1 MSNVL
6 DITLTSKFKKDLK
19 TYAHKQDI
27 LNELDYCI
35 TLIQNHTILPS
46 KYKDHPL
53 TGKWKGK
60 RDCHVRPDDILI
72 YQISSNNLI
81 LVRFASHSKLGLTE
95 NIQNSLKLK
104 IKESYELTESNRPNV
119 FNNNSRETY
128 GDLINPNSKVGNVT
142 THDYY
147 KFEKGKDAILTYMTC
162 DEYLNK
168 CIYDIFKS
176 NYDKTVTN
184 SINWDNV
191 DKYAELMKQGVKFP
205 TPYLDYVNKGQEG
218 RHRALAF
225 KQVFGND
232 AEMPVIELY
241 PSNPTLDEI
250 YEYCENRWQDGEQW
264 MEYVAPNFGYST
276 KEIYDYL
283 GKEYIEPIEDEEE
296 TYEPDD
302 LNNIDDLLD
311 DEDLIDT
318 NDEDDMEEFLDENVE
333 TPFAITIKKLS
344 EIFIKKQNLNFNIK

>member
-1 MSNVL
+1 MSDKLNIVL
-6 DITLTSKFKKDLK
+6 TNKFKKDLK

-27 LNELDYCI
+27 LDELDYCI
-35 TLIQNHTILPS
+35 MLIQNHTALPP

-53 TGKWKGK
+53 TGNWKSK

-72 YQISSNNLI
+72 YQITDNNLI
-81 LVRFASHSKLGLTE
+81 LIRFASHSKLGLTE
-95 NIQNSLKLK
+95 NIQKPLKLH
-104 IKESYELTESNRPNV
+104 IKETYELLESNRPNV
-119 FNNNSRETY
+119 FDNNSRQTY

-147 KFEKGKDAILTYMTC
+147 KFEKGKDAILSYMTS
-162 DEYLNK
+162 DEYINK

-184 SINWDNV
+184 SINWDKV
-191 DKYAELMKQGVKFP
+191 DEYAELMKQGTKFP
-205 TPYLDYVNKGQEG
+205 TPYLDYVNAGQEG

-225 KQVFGND
+225 KQAFGED

-250 YEYCENRWQDGEQW
+250 YEYCTQKWHNGEQW
-264 MEYVAPNFGYST
+264 VEYVAPKFGYTT

-283 GKEYIEPIEDEEE
+283 GKEYIEPEPEEDEV
-296 TYEPDD
+296 EPDD
-302 LNNIDDLLD
+302 LDNIDDLLD
-311 DEDLIDT
+311 DEDLIDDDGDMSEFFDFCSKQLNRDI
-318 NDEDDMEEFLDENVE
+318 NDLDDLSMTEIDKMM
-333 TPFAITIKKLS
+333 KKWLS
-344 EIFIKKQNLNFNIK
+344 TL